1 MKKYLLFILFFLLF
15 FINSLTYWNTKNIIL
30 ELDSSSYKTNDII
43 NLKVSIEWIADFNS
57 KNLVINWLEKF
68 NIISQWFF
76 SNSVILNWV
85 KNDKY
90 LIDYNITTTKDWK
103 YKIWPVTYNN
113 YISNEISFE
122 VSKWNI
128 NNNWDKIIFWDNE
141 VNLWAD
147 YNSFQKNKL
156 NHNYFLEFLKNNWV
170 LIILILLIIILIY
183 IYYYISFSTY
193 NNFLTK
199 VDNSIKKQNFYLL
212 NDISIQDI
220 NFITHLENYFKE
232 YLKYKFNYDFKNNE
246 YTKLKDDLKN
256 IWVNNNKIYN
266 IIDLILLLKYS
277 NNVDDEIKN
286 NLFYLLK
293 TIDE

>member
-15 FINSLTYWNTKNIIL
+15 FINSLTYWNTKNIVL
-30 ELDSSSYKTNDII
+30 ELDSSSYKTNDVI
-43 NLKVSIEWIADFNS
+43 NLKISIEWISDFNS

-103 YKIWPVTYNN
+103 YKIWPVIYNN

-122 VSKWNI
+122 VTKWSI
-128 NNNWDKIIFWDNE
+128 NNNLDKNSFPDNE
-141 VNLWAD
+141 IDLWTDNNLFL
-147 YNSFQKNKL
+147 NNKL
-156 NHNYFLEFLKNNWV
+156 NHSYFLDFLKNNWI
-170 LIILILLIIILIY
+170 LIILLLLIIILIY
-183 IYYYISFSTY
+183 IYYYISFSSY
-193 NNFLTK
+193 NNFFKK
-199 VDNSIKKQNFYLL
+199 VDDVIIKQNFYELK
-212 NDISIQDI
+212 DMSINDI
-220 NFITHLENYFKE
+220 NFINYMEDYFKD

-256 IWVNNNKIYN
+256 IWINNSKIYN

-277 NNVDDEIKN
+277 NNIDDEIKN